1 MKKPAKSLVPVLIRM
16 PPALIKR
23 LDSAASVQRRSR
35 AAEVCVRLEQSL
47 KAKRVEREDVV
58 A

>member
-1 MKKPAKSLVPVLIRM
+1 MKNPVKALVPVLIRM
-16 PPALIKR
+16 PPALLKR

-35 AAEVCVRLEQSL
+35 AAEVCLRLEQSL
-47 KAKRVEREDVV
+47 KLKAVTEQ